1 MQSSI
6 TLDDV
11 ISSAKKYGENKVLT
25 HDLKKV
31 RDLKTLNPKSPYD
44 TTYIPLL
51 FRHINGKNMK
61 VKIEF
66 SEQLISSGAK
76 KPQGNE
82 EEKDVPKY
90 MSIAFSSMPRENIE
104 GGDYVPKEKDD
115 DKDQDKEN
123 KRLATNIDRYM
134 ENTSKFLRVLDII
147 DVSYKQ
153 VCEDLTNAT
162 DLKFKI
168 KKDRKQTDIT
178 IYSIKQSTR
187 IDKDT
192 DKDEVLENPIY
203 RIRIP
208 VCKKDE
214 TDGKVGK
221 IGIWSNY
228 HKNFKHTVFDAR
240 KMTKKT
246 NYLAVPLCSEVD
258 VDSST
263 VKKLKKR
270 KVKVYSRLVDGKKQY
285 YTLEELTVDNAS
297 SVITYKSLVGGTI
310 SFECITS
317 SKFGLSMSA
326 NFYDLYV
333 FRHKTRE
340 VQNNSKDVT
349 LKLRGCVE
357 DEDEDQDQ
365 DEEDSD
371 DVKDTKED
379 SDSEDSEE
387 DPNEEESDD
396 GKDPNNE
403 SNDAEP
409 VDSDEE
415 PDEDVEKLEE
425 EPEEEIKVNKP
436 KKVSKK

>member
-6 TLDDV
+6 TPDDV
-11 ISSAKKYGENKVLT
+11 IASEAKYGCVLMP
-25 HDLKKV
+25 DLKKV

-51 FRHINGKNMK
+51 FKHINGKNMK

-90 MSIAFSSMPRENIE
+90 MSIAFSNMPRENIE
-104 GGDYVPKEKDD
+104 GGDYIPKEKDTD
-115 DKDQDKEN
+115 EAQEKEN
-123 KRLATNIDRYM
+123 KRLSTNIDRYM
-134 ENTSKFLRVLDII
+134 GNTTKFLRVLDII
-147 DVSYKQ
+147 DASYKQ
-153 VCEDLTNAT
+153 VCENLKNAT

-178 IYSIKQSTR
+178 IYSIKQTTR
-187 IDKDT
+187 LDKDT
-192 DKDEVLENPIY
+192 DTDEVLENPIY
-203 RIRIP
+203 RVRIP

-240 KMTKKT
+240 KMNNKN
-246 NYLAVPLCSEVD
+246 NYQSVPLCHEVD
-258 VDSST
+258 IEESAA
-263 VKKLKKR
+263 KKLKKK
-270 KVKVYSRLVDGKKQY
+270 KVKVYSRMVDNKKQY
-285 YTLEELTVDNAS
+285 YILEDLTVDNAS

-317 SKFGLSMSA
+317 SKFGLSMAA

-340 VQNNSKDVT
+340 VQNNSKEVA
-349 LKLRGCVE
+349 LRLRGGIENE
-357 DEDEDQDQ
+357 D
-365 DEEDSD
+365 EDSD
-371 DVKDTKED
+371 DDDKED
-379 SDSEDSEE
+379 SDDDKKEDSEE
-387 DPNEEESDD
+387 DSGDEPDQDEEESDD
-396 GKDPNNE
+396 GEEPYDGTNN
-403 SNDAEP
+403 SEP

-415 PDEDVEKLEE
+415 IEEDVE
-425 EPEEEIKVNKP
+425 EPEEEITVKKP
-436 KKVSKK
+436 QKSKK